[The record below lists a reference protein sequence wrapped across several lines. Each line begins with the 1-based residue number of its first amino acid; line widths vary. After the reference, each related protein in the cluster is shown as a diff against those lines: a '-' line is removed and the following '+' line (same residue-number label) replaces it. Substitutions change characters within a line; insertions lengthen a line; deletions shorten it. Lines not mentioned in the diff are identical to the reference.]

1 MKFPTKYSEHVRVN
15 SNSGD
20 RMRVEYHLEIDD
32 DGIETL
38 KSTGMHDLYAEIQTH
53 ADSVDLNLI
62 LARFMNG
69 DETAIERV
77 NGFYADVSD
86 MPVKL
91 QDMLNINIRGKE
103 IFESLPKEYRD
114 LYGNNYIKFINEPEI
129 LAAKLSE
136 VDKRSDIDASA
147 DREHTG
153 SAGNG
158 SVVPD
163 SADSGS
169 LGSD

>member
-1 MKFPTKYSEHVRVN
+1 MMFPTKYRKHVRYHSVR
-15 SNSGD
+15 GE

-38 KSTGMHDLYAEIQTH
+38 KPTGMHDLYAEIQSH
-53 ADSVDLNLI
+53 ADSVDLGLI
-62 LARFMNG
+62 LARFMAG

-77 NGFYADVSD
+77 NGFYADVSG

-103 IFESLPKEYRD
+103 LFESLPKEFRD

-129 LAAKLSE
+129 LAAKLRE
-136 VDKRSDIDASA
+136 VDKRTDIDSNV
-147 DREHTG
+147 DTG
-153 SAGNG
+153 KAGDGSKETNKPSDNG
-158 SVVPD
+158 SG
-163 SADSGS
+163 SMGAD
-169 LGSD
+169 